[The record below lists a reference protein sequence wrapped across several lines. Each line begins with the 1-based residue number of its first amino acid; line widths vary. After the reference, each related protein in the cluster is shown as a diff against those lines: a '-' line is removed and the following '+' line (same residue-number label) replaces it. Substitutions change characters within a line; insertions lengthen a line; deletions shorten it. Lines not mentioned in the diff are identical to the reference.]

1 VFTPIIPFPESDKA
15 SDTDPSAGMHTSDKE
30 NKNNSKFINKINL
43 TNTLELLRSGIGY
56 ATNNKIA
63 DRAIAAEKPLLQ
75 NPLEH
80 YRPVYGNYRA

>member
-1 VFTPIIPFPESDKA
+1 MNIIDE
-15 SDTDPSAGMHTSDKE
+15 E
-30 NKNNSKFINKINL
+30 NNSKWINKINL
-43 TNTLELLRSGIGY
+43 ANTLELLRSGIGY
-56 ATNNKIA
+56 TTNNKIA